1 MTGKKII
8 GIVLA
13 SLMLM
18 AVLPMAALAA
28 DGTYCV
34 AGAPGLC
41 GAEWDPAGNPMM
53 LNADGLYEKVF
64 ENVPGGSYAFKITD
78 GTWNNS
84 WGNNGGNYTITLT
97 RESKVTILFNAD
109 TKEITVDIVPNAGAA
124 EVEFTYTVAGEQSL
138 CGVEWDPSQNKMTKN
153 ADGLYEITFE
163 SIPAGSYQCKVT
175 VGSWD
180 SDWGGNGPGGNYVV
194 DVAETS
200 NVTIRF
206 NADTK
211 EITYSLSAPGV
222 TPEPTSNVYTVAGD
236 EGLCGTAWDNT
247 AHEMTL
253 NAQSGL
259 YEITF
264 HNVAAGDY
272 GFKVVANSNWNTCW
286 GQDGSN
292 YPINLEADSHVTIRF
307 NAETKEIGVAAEP
320 VQGPSVTGDPLYV
333 AVAVMT
339 ASAGAAAF
347 LLSQKKK
354 LL

>member
-13 SLMLM
+13 TLMLM

-41 GAEWDPAGNPMM
+41 GAEWDPAGNPMT

-64 ENVPGGSYAFKITD
+64 DNIPGGNYEFKVTD
-78 GTWNNS
+78 GTWSAS
-84 WGNNGGNYTITLT
+84 WGNGSGNYAITLT
-97 RESKVTILFNAD
+97 KESKVTVLFNAD
-109 TKEITVDIVPNAGAA
+109 TKEISVKIEPKAGAA
-124 EVEFTYTVAGEQSL
+124 EVEFTYTVAGEEAL
-138 CGVEWDPSQNKMTKN
+138 CGAEWDPSQNKMAKN

-163 SIPAGSYQCKVT
+163 NIAAGSYQCKVT
-175 VGSWD
+175 DGSWGA
-180 SDWGGNGPGGNYVV
+180 SWGGNGPSGNYVV

-200 NVTIRF
+200 NVTVRF

-222 TPEPTSNVYTVAGD
+222 TPEPTPDVYTVAGD
-236 EGLCGTAWDNT
+236 EGLCGIAWDT
-247 AHEMTL
+247 AANEMAL
-253 NAQSGL
+253 NAESGL
-259 YEITF
+259 YELTF
-264 HNVAAGDY
+264 RNVAAGDY
-272 GFKVVANSNWNTCW
+272 SFKVVANGSWNTCW

-292 YPINLEADSHVTIRF
+292 YPVNLDADSHVTIRF
-307 NAETKEIGVAAEP
+307 NAETKEISVEAEP

-333 AVAVMT
+333 AVAVMA
-339 ASAGAAAF
+339 ASTGAAAF
-347 LLSQKKK
+347 LLRKKK
-354 LL
+354 ELL